1 MRFRPGKGAKLL
13 MQRYFTS
20 KSRILSLSKV
30 SVRFLLV
37 YILSTKVNASS
48 ALFTGAAAWVR
59 GGRRCGVSSILSSCG
74 REATLT

>member
-13 MQRYFTS
+13 TQRYFTS
-20 KSRILSLSKV
+20 KNRILSLSKV

-59 GGRRCGVSSILSSCG
+59 GRAAVRGQQHLVLLW
-74 REATLT
+74 T